1 MFKISIDKDVKT
13 HKQYSKVW
21 MTRWQV
27 FTMFW
32 LSVFFIA
39 DIVMNQ
45 CIHLETLC
53 ITLVTSVIPT
63 ILGYFC
69 KAYLETKE
77 EKRLQYQQ
85 QIESITSS
93 VIVGGI
99 EEVG

>member
-1 MFKISIDKDVKT
+1 MFKISIDKDIKT

-27 FTMFW
+27 FCMFW

-39 DIVMNQ
+39 DIWLNQ

-53 ITLVTSVIPT
+53 ITLVTSVVPT

-85 QIESITSS
+85 QIEAITSN
-93 VIVGGI
+93 VIVSEFG
-99 EEVG
+99 EVG

>member
-1 MFKISIDKDVKT
+1 MFKIILDKDIKT

-27 FTMFW
+27 FCMFW
-32 LSVFFIA
+32 LSVFFVA
-39 DIVMNQ
+39 DIWLNQ

-53 ITLVTSVIPT
+53 ITLVTSVVPT

-77 EKRLQYQQ
+77 EKRLQYKYQMNP
-85 QIESITSS
+85 
-93 VIVGGI
+93 VNNVDIVDSL